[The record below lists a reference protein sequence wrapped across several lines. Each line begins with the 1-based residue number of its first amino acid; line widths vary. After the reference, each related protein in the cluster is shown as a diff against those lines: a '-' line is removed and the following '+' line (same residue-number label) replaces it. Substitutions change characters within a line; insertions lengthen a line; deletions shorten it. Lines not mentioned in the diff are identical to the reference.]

1 MSPSSA
7 VVKVGISLTG
17 IRHEIDIRLFSGCE
31 SGCGAEAKNG
41 GKAQEHRQKQR
52 QAPFAG
58 RSKHSKNSFQ
68 IGKSAP
74 NVDALSALYF
84 VLWSC
89 IADIDIPR
97 AFCPRLCPYPH
108 SRDVRIPTVFVQQP
122 AQIPFQISTGAAG
135 DGGIVPTA
143 YCLTVQLQADAFGIS
158 LGKIHPI
165 SHIECRLRCRFCGHS
180 CRRLGSILDRRLRFW
195 LDR

>member
-31 SGCGAEAKNG
+31 SRCGAEAENG
-41 GKAQEHRQKQR
+41 GKAQEHRQKQL

-97 AFCPRLCPYPH
+97 AFCPRLSPYPH
-108 SRDVRIPTVFVQQP
+108 SRDVCIPAVFVQQP
-122 AQIPFQISTGAAG
+122 AQIPFQISTGTAG
-135 DGGIVPTA
+135 DGGIIPTA
-143 YCLTVQLQADAFGIS
+143 YGLTVQLQADAFGIG
-158 LGKIHPI
+158 LGEIHPI
-165 SHIECRLRCRFCGHS
+165 SHIECRLRCRS
-180 CRRLGSILDRRLRFW
+180 CWHRGWRLRSILNRRLRFRF
-195 LDR
+195 DR